1 MSNILN
7 VRIENIRVLN
17 VVALSSLGTFLDL
30 DSVALC
36 FQDVEYILKED
47 KRNFSGLTLKLKR
60 RKECIKIFKTGK
72 IICIGATSEKAAKNT
87 IFQVIKKLKEAKIL
101 NASEKPSEIKI
112 VNIVA
117 SGRIVWKSNR
127 GLINK
132 LVKTVIGTE
141 YRPDKFPAAIT
152 RLSHPPAVF

>member
-17 VVALSSLGTFLDL
+17 IVALSSLGTFLDL
-30 DSVALC
+30 DSVARC
-36 FQDVEYILKED
+36 FQDVEYTLKED
-47 KRNFSGLTLKLKR
+47 KRNFSGLTLKSKR
-60 RKECIKIFKTGK
+60 RKEFIKIFKTGK
-72 IICIGATSEKAAKNT
+72 IIYIGATSEKAAKNT